1 MPFWLRTPLG
11 PHQLPLSC
19 NPPQTTYGFRMSALT
34 L

>member
-1 MPFWLRTPLG
+1 MPFADRVALG

-19 NPPQTTYGFRMSALT
+19 SPPQTWSGFRMSALT